1 MMLVTLMVLI
11 GHDLV
16 PHQHTPEHSEH
27 TGHHSHPH
35 PSDKSHANDAGHD
48 HEITFV
54 AKLQANLSTSNGLI
68 LFAILNLQN
77 ATTARRAVQKWSF
90 PPDIDIPLDA
100 LPLSASGS
108 RAPPAFIA

>member
-1 MMLVTLMVLI
+1 MLCALVVLI

-54 AKLQANLSTSNGLI
+54 AKAQSNLSTSKGLI
-68 LFAILNLQN
+68 AFAFIQSQN
-77 ATTARRAVQKWSF
+77 VTSARLAVQKWSF
-90 PPDIDIPLDA
+90 PPDIDTPLDT